1 MYTYDKPRSS
11 RVEKYSTRETEGRNS
26 QVAQLQKLQSTVG
39 NQTLIQ
45 LMKDRSQMGGGHAVL
60 NTGSVLQCKGGHKKM
75 AKSKRQR
82 KERAEQI
89 ALDHELRTE
98 LFAAREEASPERT
111 DTFHQYG
118 DDHRNPEV
126 NPDESEGVNG
136 VYLGGHRADDAPVVD
151 TFRMAYNRL
160 DSWLHFLEKTYPNV
174 MAEVEDAIDL
184 ERRKEILKE
193 IKIKTKAYKTEYR
206 KLDNTGYLDDLNHFF
221 LFVVE
226 MESEIL
232 DMTEE
237 IERIAR
243 RHRIGETDDEI
254 HEQGTE
260 IWRKRWHTAIQEINT
275 VIEALWPSTEAKL
288 HEWME
293 KQAFIRN
300 KDHTLELDYIGSL
313 AKGYKG
319 PPKQHIRFD
328 PTDFDV
334 DANLYAPALAEY
346 AVRVDG
352 QTPDRERIFGRNT
365 SIRPLHDFSDKIQK
379 ELVNRIDGIEEDP
392 NDLFD
397 VAIYATSTPEQL
409 DHENRLQELYD
420 FRGHTPNNLTNYTT
434 FIDRLQRAGLL
445 VRGEEGLRLK
455 ESLSAKQ
462 KALYEQIKDDV
473 Y

>member
-1 MYTYDKPRSS
+1 MYTYDKLHSTRGEKNSS
-11 RVEKYSTRETEGRNS
+11 RATEARNN
-26 QVAQLQKLQSTVG
+26 QVAQLQKLQGTVG

-45 LMKDRSQMGGGHAVL
+45 LMKKGGGQPGLTAG
-60 NTGSVLQCKGGHKKM
+60 NVLQFKGGHKKI
-75 AKSKRQR
+75 AKTKRQR

-98 LFAAREEASPERT
+98 LIAAREETSPERT
-111 DTFHQYG
+111 NTFHQYG

-136 VYLGGHRADDAPVVD
+136 VYLGGQRADDAPVVD

-160 DSWLHFLEKTYPNV
+160 DSWLHYLEKYDPSLL
-174 MAEVEDAIDL
+174 AEVEEAIDL
-184 ERRKEILKE
+184 ERRKDILKE
-193 IKIKTKAYKTEYR
+193 IKKRTKAYKTEYR
-206 KLDNTGYLDDLNHFF
+206 KLDNTGYQDDLNDFF
-221 LFVVE
+221 LFVID

-232 DMTEE
+232 DMTDEVE
-237 IERIAR
+237 HIAR
-243 RHRIGETDDEI
+243 RHKIGETGDQI
-254 HEQGTE
+254 HQKGTN
-260 IWRKRWHTAIQEINT
+260 IWRERWHTAIQEINT
-275 VIEALWPSTEAKL
+275 LIETLWPSTEAKL
-288 HEWME
+288 HVWIE
-293 KQAFIRN
+293 KQPFIRN

-365 SIRPLHDFSDKIQK
+365 SIRPLHDFSNTIQK

-392 NDLFD
+392 DDLFD
-397 VAIYATSTPEQL
+397 VAIHARSTPEQL
-409 DHENRLQELYD
+409 DHDTRLQEIYD
-420 FRGHTPNNLTNYTT
+420 FRDRTPNNFTNYTT
-434 FIDRLQRAGLL
+434 FIERLERAGLL
-445 VRGEEGLRLK
+445 VRGEDGLRLK

-462 KALYEQIKDDV
+462 KDVYEQIKDDI